1 MSIKKEKIVVANF
14 KMNFNVRYELQHW
27 FTNFIKAKKTLR
39 PTRTKLVLC
48 PPFIYCD
55 AFIKKVKSKNI
66 LFGVQDCFWEQKG
79 AFTGE
84 VSPTSLKSIGVGY
97 VILGHSERR
106 RYFGENNQIV
116 NYKIKAALKAGLTP
130 IICIGENAQEKKA
143 EMILPVVTKQFKE
156 CFADISRNNIEKVV
170 ICYEPV
176 WAISANK
183 PDHLPSSNE
192 IMGAKL
198 LIKRLLAQNYGNP
211 TSEKTRIIYG
221 GSVTSKNA
229 QEVCIEPGMDGAL
242 VGGASLLPYDIV
254 KITQL
259 IDD

>member
-1 MSIKKEKIVVANF
+1 MSTKREKIVVANF

-27 FTNFIKAKKTLR
+27 FTNFIKAKKTLKLS
-39 PTRTKLVLC
+39 RTKLVLC

-55 AFIKKVKSKNI
+55 AFIKKIKSKSI
-66 LFGVQDCFWEQKG
+66 FVGSQDCFWEQKG

-84 VSPTSLKSIGVGY
+84 ISPTSLKGMGLRY

-106 RYFGENNQIV
+106 RYFGETNQMV
-116 NYKIKAALKAGLTP
+116 NYKIKAALKAGLSP
-130 IICIGENAQEKKA
+130 IVCIGENGQEKKA
-143 EMILPVVTKQFKE
+143 EMILPVITKQFKE
-156 CFADISRNNIEKVV
+156 CFSDISRNNIEKIV

-183 PDHLPSSNE
+183 PDHLPTTNE

-198 LIKRLLAQNYGNP
+198 LIKRLLTQIYSAP
-211 TSEKTRIIYG
+211 ASERAKIIYG
-221 GSVTSKNA
+221 GSVNSKNV
-229 QEVCIEPGMDGAL
+229 QDVCVEPGMDGAL

-254 KITQL
+254 KITQSV
-259 IDD
+259 DD